1 MEDSHK
7 MMTSCILKFD
17 EDLSLKFDK
26 SSFLIFKK
34 ELEANY
40 IKNDFK
46 NYVDINFSKNDYKMQ
61 DNKQ

>member
-1 MEDSHK
+1 MEESHK

-26 SSFLIFKK
+26 SQFLIFKK

-40 IKNDFK
+40 IKNE
-46 NYVDINFSKNDYKMQ
+46 YKNDI
-61 DNKQ
+61 